1 MSALEEAVLASY
13 SPSEAG
19 RRSILES
26 SRKVRKENVLL
37 VVYGGVDLLV
47 REIHCTSVSF
57 MGHSGPNQHLK
68 KRTTRSDLDKTG
80 CVGSE

>member
-37 VVYGGVDLLV
+37 VVYG
-47 REIHCTSVSF
+47 RE
-57 MGHSGPNQHLK
+57 
-68 KRTTRSDLDKTG
+68 
-80 CVGSE
+80 